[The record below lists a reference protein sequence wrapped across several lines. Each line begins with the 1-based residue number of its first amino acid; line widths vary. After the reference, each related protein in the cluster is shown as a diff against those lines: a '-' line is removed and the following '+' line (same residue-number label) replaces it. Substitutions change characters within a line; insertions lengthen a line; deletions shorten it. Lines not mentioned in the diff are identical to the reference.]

1 MMLGI
6 ILNKIKIFLKYFFIF
21 MIGGGICGLI
31 AGSRADH
38 PIFTIYFL
46 MWIII
51 PVLIKLRNR
60 GFNNSFKKQFAKE
73 IAEEVKSKPE
83 LFNNPDTAVVFSFDS
98 YKPEVYCISLTS
110 KELYEVESSMQS
122 CPFHNYL
129 HHEYH
134 NGYLLNGRKNSDK
147 EKLKIIVNHCA
158 KALGK
163 DYKGFVHYIFSGY
176 GGGMSNTYSITQ
188 NNETSFVKVSEV
200 GGGIMHMYGIVCRKE
215 FYDCYKKHINYNDD
229 GFKSDI
235 KHRRYKRK
243 KEKER
248 KVW

>member
-1 MMLGI
+1 MIGI
-6 ILNKIKIFLKYFFIF
+6 IANRIKIFLKYFFIF
-21 MIGGGICGLI
+21 IIGGGICGLI

-51 PVLIKLRNR
+51 PVLIKLKNR

-83 LFNNPDTAVVFSFDS
+83 LFNDPNTAVVFSFDRW
-98 YKPEVYCISLTS
+98 KPEVYCIRLAS
-110 KELYEVESSMQS
+110 KELYEEEAKIQS

-134 NGYLLNGRKNSDK
+134 DGYKLNSRNASDK
-147 EKLKIIVNHCA
+147 EKLKIIVYHCA

-176 GGGMSNTYSITQ
+176 GGGMSNTYSVTQ

-200 GGGIMHMYGIVCRKE
+200 GGGSYYMYGIVCRKE
-215 FYDCYKKHINYNDD
+215 FYNHFKKHICSNDD
-229 GFKSDI
+229 GFTNYK
-235 KHRRYKRK
+235 KHQRYKK
-243 KEKER
+243 KKVNER